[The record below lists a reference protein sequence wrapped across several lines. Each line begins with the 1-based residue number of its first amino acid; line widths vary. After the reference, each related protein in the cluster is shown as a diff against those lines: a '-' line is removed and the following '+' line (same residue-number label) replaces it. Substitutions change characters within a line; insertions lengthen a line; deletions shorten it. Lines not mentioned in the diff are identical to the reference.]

1 MPRSPALLNPV
12 HVRAAFLSRVVHST
26 EGCFHQRC
34 SFLPWGEYKTQ
45 MTSRQGTAPSSLA
58 GHCPKE
64 GEHGRRHPRDQRGI
78 PRQHKL
84 WDSSALAKPLALH
97 HSYTH
102 QGLLPSQ
109 AAPKDQILLPS
120 HRGGWQQ
127 APAGPVSQAALEL
140 STFPPPGNLP
150 QP

>member
-1 MPRSPALLNPV
+1 MPRAPALLIPV
-12 HVRAAFLSRVVHST
+12 HVGAVSLGRVVHST
-26 EGCFHQRC
+26 EGCFHQLC
-34 SFLPWGEYKTQ
+34 SFFPWGEYETRMACHQ
-45 MTSRQGTAPSSLA
+45 ETAPSSLA
-58 GHCPKE
+58 GHCSKE
-64 GEHGRRHPRDQRGI
+64 GEHGRRHPGDQSRI

-84 WDSSALAKPLALH
+84 WDSPALAKPPALH
-97 HSYTH
+97 HFYTH

-109 AAPKDQILLPS
+109 AAPKDQILLPR

-127 APAGPVSQAALEL
+127 APAGPLSQAALKL